1 MMYHSARS
9 SIAEGPLVTLVNQNV
24 FLVFF
29 QHIFRQKHGVL
40 NWSGLGRDAHNYE
53 DDEGDGEDGEER
65 GEDDVRLSL
74 DLLRGGHL
82 ADGRVAEHQHEL
94 EAGGEV

>member
-1 MMYHSARS
+1 M
-9 SIAEGPLVTLVNQNV
+9 
-24 FLVFF
+24 
-29 QHIFRQKHGVL
+29 L

-94 EAGGEV
+94 EAGWTEGGV

>member
-1 MMYHSARS
+1 M
-9 SIAEGPLVTLVNQNV
+9 
-24 FLVFF
+24 
-29 QHIFRQKHGVL
+29 L
-40 NWSGLGRDAHNYE
+40 NWSGLGRDTHNYE

-94 EAGGEV
+94 EAGSRRSVKKWRGNHNE

>member
-1 MMYHSARS
+1 M
-9 SIAEGPLVTLVNQNV
+9 
-24 FLVFF
+24 
-29 QHIFRQKHGVL
+29 L
-40 NWSGLGRDAHNYE
+40 NWSGLGRDTHNYE
-53 DDEGDGEDGEER
+53 DDEGDGEDGEEP

-94 EAGGEV
+94 EAGGGSVRKWRRNHNNEWVKKPDEECGEEAAKDPDV

>member
-1 MMYHSARS
+1 M
-9 SIAEGPLVTLVNQNV
+9 VTLVNQNV
-24 FLVFF
+24 FLVF
-29 QHIFRQKHGVL
+29 QHLFRQKHGVL
-40 NWSGLGRDAHNYE
+40 NWSGLGRDTHNYE
-53 DDEGDGEDGEER
+53 DDEGDGEDGEEP

-94 EAGGEV
+94 EAGSRRSVKKWRGNHNE